1 MAFILIYDSG
11 NKSEKFAPLDASR
24 WLILRLPALLLVSGR
39 PFARCYNLLW
49 TFYYRDSR
57 TYEKNK
63 KAVGSR
69 AEERD
74 SWQENSEELMQKMLK
89 GCRKLKSKR
98 SNERTGAWWMA
109 GNRGE
114 RTGAKAEAAAR
125 RLYFK
130 EQPLTDN
137 KVHSYM
143 CLVVNAS

>member
-1 MAFILIYDSG
+1 MIRGIKVRNLHL
-11 NKSEKFAPLDASR
+11 FAVVFDTSR
-24 WLILRLPALLLVSGR
+24 WLILLSPALLPVSGS
-39 PFARCYNLLW
+39 PFWSLLQPAMNILLQGLMNLW
-49 TFYYRDSR
+49 
-57 TYEKNK
+57 EEQ
-63 KAVGSR
+63 KAVRNRG
-69 AEERD
+69 EERD

-89 GCRKLKSKR
+89 ECQKLKSKR
-98 SNERTGAWWMA
+98 GDERTGGWWMA

-143 CLVVNAS
+143 CLVVDAS

>member
-1 MAFILIYDSG
+1 MIQGIKVRNLHHIAVAF
-11 NKSEKFAPLDASR
+11 DASR
-24 WLILRLPALLLVSGR
+24 WLILLLPALLPVSGS
-39 PFARCYNLLW
+39 PFARCYNLPW
-49 TFYYRDSR
+49 TFYDSW

-63 KAVGSR
+63 KAVGNR

-89 GCRKLKSKR
+89 ECRKLKSKR
-98 SNERTGAWWMA
+98 SNERTGGWWMA

-114 RTGAKAEAAAR
+114 WTGAKAEAAAR

-137 KVHSYM
+137 KVHSYV
-143 CLVVNAS
+143 CLVVDAS